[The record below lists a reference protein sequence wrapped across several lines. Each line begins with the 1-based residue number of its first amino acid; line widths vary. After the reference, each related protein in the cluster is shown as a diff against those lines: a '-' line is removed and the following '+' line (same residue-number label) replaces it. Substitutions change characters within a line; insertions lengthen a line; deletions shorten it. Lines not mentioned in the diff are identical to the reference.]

1 MKIRYCNQQNK
12 FKIGWQLKRMVKRA
26 VSATLSYME
35 FRKDVELSVLF
46 TDNPGIQELNALH
59 RNIDRPTDVLS
70 FPMFEYDED
79 GNIMEEFADF
89 TKTGDLCLGDIVL
102 SLERAQ
108 EQAEEYGHSFVREVT
123 FLTVHSMLHLL
134 GYDHMTPEDE
144 EEMFGYQRE
153 ILEQMG
159 VSRNI

>member
-1 MKIRYCNQQNK
+1 MKISFLNQQDK
-12 FKIGWQLKRMVKRA
+12 HKLTKELKDLIKA
-26 VSATLSYME
+26 AAAATLKYMD
-35 FRKDVELSVLF
+35 FRKDVEISVML
-46 TDNPGIQELNALH
+46 TDNEGIQALNAMH
-59 RNIDRPTDVLS
+59 RNLDRPTDVLS

-79 GNIMEEFADF
+79 GEIIKDFAEFNEM
-89 TKTGDLCLGDIVL
+89 GDLCLGDIVI

-144 EEMFGYQRE
+144 EEMFGYQNE
-153 ILEQMG
+153 ILEEMG
-159 VSRNI
+159 ISR